1 MRVIAGAYKN
11 RRINSVK
18 GEWLRPTTDRTREF
32 IFSWLGN
39 LVPGTRV
46 LDLYAGTGGL
56 GIEAM
61 SRGAREVTFVD
72 SSPAAMTLIRRN
84 TQEMGITASFFRQ
97 EALAFL
103 RTAVRQSWQYDL
115 IFSDPPYRNQEL
127 GAMLELTA
135 AGVLLAPGG
144 LVIYETSARE
154 EPLCPPAW
162 QVRKNKLLG
171 DTRVLFY
178 GLSDDKKDSD
188 LSGLV

>member
-1 MRVIAGAYKN
+1 MRVIAGLYKN

-72 SSPAAMTLIRRN
+72 SSPAAMALIRRS
-84 TQEMGITASFFRQ
+84 TEEMGISASFFRQ
-97 EALAFL
+97 EALVFL
-103 RTAVRQSWQYDL
+103 RAAGRQGRQYDL

-127 GAMLELTA
+127 AAMLELTA
-135 AGVLLAPGG
+135 TGALLAAGG
-144 LVIYETSARE
+144 LVIYETTSRE
-154 EPLCPPAW
+154 EAPCPPAW
-162 QVRKNKLLG
+162 QVRKSKLLG
-171 DTRVLFY
+171 DTRVLIY